1 MVHDPDRGYTSV
13 VLGATDGAPLDVPA
27 LADAVRAGD
36 EVGIDDAKAALAGQ
50 GAVFD
55 DYGTQIHAVAL
66 SRAIEGAFAS

>member
-1 MVHDPDRGYTSV
+1 M

-27 LADAVRAGD
+27 LAEAVRAGKD
-36 EVGIDDAKAALAGQ
+36 VEIDDAKAALAGQ

-66 SRAIEGAFAS
+66 SRAVKGAFA